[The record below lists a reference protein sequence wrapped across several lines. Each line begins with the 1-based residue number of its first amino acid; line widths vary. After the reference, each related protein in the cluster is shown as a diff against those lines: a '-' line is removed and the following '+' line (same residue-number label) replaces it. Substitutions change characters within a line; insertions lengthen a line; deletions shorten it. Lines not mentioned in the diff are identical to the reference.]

1 MPNRVMPQPI
11 DVTVVDVET
20 GRKRY
25 GWNRSELKRNL
36 QIPESTL
43 KRYLVLLAVHAT
55 AEFGYVSR
63 QRSFTHYQIHAL
75 KTLREWFTY
84 LSQAEVIKRL
94 QEEGLPDDQQETA

>member
-1 MPNRVMPQPI
+1 MKSRAI

-20 GRKRY
+20 GCKRY

-36 QIPESTL
+36 RIPESTL
-43 KRYLVLLAVHAT
+43 KRYISLLATHAT
-55 AEFGYVSR
+55 ADFDYIPH

-75 KTLREWFTY
+75 RTLREWFAY
-84 LSQAEVIKRL
+84 MNQAEIIKRL

>member
-1 MPNRVMPQPI
+1 MKSPQTI
-11 DVTVVDVET
+11 NVTVVDVNT

-25 GWNRSELKRNL
+25 GWTRNELKVNL
-36 QIPESTL
+36 RIPESTL
-43 KRYLVLLAVHAT
+43 KRYLSLLATHAT

-84 LSQAEVIKRL
+84 LSQAEIIKRL
-94 QEEGLPDDQQETA
+94 ENEGIPDDDQQETA